1 MIHEENQTCKSYLS
15 LVVLVKKLRASFFGI
30 GDFNIILVTDNFLK
44 FCDDELFFDKNLKSK
59 AHFLK
64 I

>member
-15 LVVLVKKLRASFFGI
+15 LAVLVKKIRASFFGI
-30 GDFNIILVTDNFLK
+30 GDFNIILVTDNFVE

-59 AHFLK
+59 VHFLK